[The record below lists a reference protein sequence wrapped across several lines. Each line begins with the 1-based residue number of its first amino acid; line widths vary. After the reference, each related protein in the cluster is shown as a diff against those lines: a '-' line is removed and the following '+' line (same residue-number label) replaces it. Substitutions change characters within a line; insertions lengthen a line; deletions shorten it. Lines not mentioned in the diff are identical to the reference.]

1 MVTQLGP
8 AKITVELDTQKV
20 QAQLDSIRNQVERI
34 GGGGVGGGAGAGGG
48 TGGGTV
54 GEGGEGEAVEGG
66 GIDPSQRLR
75 FRTKQFLNPAAERGR
90 RMSSIR
96 GGAAILGRRSA
107 KMRSGFQAATA
118 AGRGGAMGMGGLA
131 ARGAMGAAGT
141 VGMAVGGVALAAG
154 ATYAGAVAIEQ
165 LGPMV
170 GEAIK
175 EATKDTAFSK
185 AGEYIDNKLEDL
197 SQKIT
202 EEVTSRIA
210 AIVPSVK
217 KTEQL
222 ERAKFLL
229 GENDMPWSEVKGD
242 YDVIYDAIRAQKMG
256 ERHQET
262 VMNEVTGGMMMKMLK
277 GARR

>member
-20 QAQLDSIRNQVERI
+20 QAQLDSIRNQVARM
-34 GGGGVGGGAGAGGG
+34 GGGGVGGGAGGG

-66 GIDPSQRLR
+66 GINPSQRLR
-75 FRTKQFLNPAAERGR
+75 FRTKQFLNPAAERARRKTSLRGGSEILSR
-90 RMSSIR
+90 RMRKERR
-96 GGAAILGRRSA
+96 G
-107 KMRSGFQAATA
+107 FTAATA
-118 AGRGGAMGMGGLA
+118 AARGGAMGMGMGA
-131 ARGAMGAAGT
+131 ARGAMGAGGT
-141 VGMAVGGVALAAG
+141 VGMAVGGMALAAG
-154 ATYAGAVAIEQ
+154 AAYSGAVAIEQ
-165 LGPMV
+165 MGPMI

-229 GENDMPWSEVKGD
+229 GENDMPWSEIKGD

>member
-20 QAQLDSIRNQVERI
+20 QAQLDSIRNQVARM
-34 GGGGVGGGAGAGGG
+34 GGGGAGGG

-66 GIDPSQRLR
+66 GINPSQRLR
-75 FRTKQFLNPAAERGR
+75 FRTKQFLNPAAERARRKTSLRGGSEILSR
-90 RMSSIR
+90 RMRKERR
-96 GGAAILGRRSA
+96 G
-107 KMRSGFQAATA
+107 FTAATA
-118 AGRGGAMGMGGLA
+118 AARGGAMGMGMGA
-131 ARGAMGAAGT
+131 ARGAMGAGGT
-141 VGMAVGGVALAAG
+141 VGMAVGGMALAAG
-154 ATYAGAVAIEQ
+154 AAYSGAVAIEQ
-165 LGPMV
+165 MGPMI

-229 GENDMPWSEVKGD
+229 GENDMPWSEIKGD